1 MSSDENNGMVYGA
14 TALVTIVIIVA
25 LFQAKAFFAK
35 PVTEQEL
42 VTHLLNTTAA
52 PTEVANL
59 RDFMESDRDP
69 TLEQHVMD
77 RVRELNEP
85 VSACLTRWPNYP
97 NEAKARVKTDNAGR
111 LSAFAIQD
119 APPNAE
125 RCMITFLKNSILPR
139 HANGV
144 VTIEFPSVEEAQ
156 NGPTH
161 TPRRGN
167 GAGSTE
173 IYWGEGQGSQQ

>member
-1 MSSDENNGMVYGA
+1 MNSDENNGMVYGA
-14 TALVTIVIIVA
+14 TALATVVIIVA

-42 VTHLLNTTAA
+42 VTHLLNTTEA
-52 PTEVANL
+52 PKEVANL

-77 RVRELNEP
+77 RVRELDEP
-85 VSACLTRWPNYP
+85 VRACLRRWPSYP
-97 NEAKARVKTDNAGR
+97 DEAKARVRTDNAGR
-111 LSAFAIQD
+111 LSGFAIQD

-156 NGPTH
+156 SGPVH
-161 TPRRGN
+161 TPQVGT
-167 GAGSTE
+167 GSGSTE
-173 IYWGEGQGSQQ
+173 IYWGQGEGSQE